1 MIRLSQD
8 DKPLSAK
15 MIRNVGFGGLRALAV
30 LPIPFLLTPLI
41 LRKIGPR
48 GYGTWA
54 LLVTINTLTSLADL
68 GLLGTLSKYVAEYH
82 ARRDYVKLSRL
93 LSSGLV
99 IFGLLASAMMAI
111 LWVASHTIV
120 ERLFRGSPFTHGELL
135 HFFHCA
141 IVLVWINIMMFLF
154 SSVTSGL
161 QRLDLTNLITALNVV
176 CAALAGAGLL
186 LKGLG
191 IQGLLYANIGSG
203 LLALLVYCC
212 LLRKLLPEVRMN
224 PFLANLDEVKKIFAF
239 SLQIYLT
246 QAAVAIHNHIEKIF
260 LAFFVGVIGV
270 GWYDI
275 ASDVA
280 LKVRGASGLL
290 LSPVLP
296 AAAELDALGED
307 KKVAELYYRAHKYLA
322 FVSVP
327 VVFFLVAI
335 SARFV
340 ELWIGPSFRVVALPL
355 AILLLI
361 NLFNLTTGP
370 GYMILAGKGIL
381 RPGMYSAL
389 VGIAINIPLSY
400 ILIRLFGFRGAVAGT
415 SVSLAAG
422 GAFFLYL
429 FHRYER
435 ASASRLVREAY
446 LKPVLFSLILL
457 ILEFHISPAAGLS
470 WFGLFLQGGIFVLV
484 YGGLLISTKFFDPYD
499 WTKIESVLPISR
511 VARRIV
517 PAG

>member
-1 MIRLSQD
+1 MIRLRQE
-8 DKPLSAK
+8 DKPLSTK
-15 MIRNVGFGGLRALAV
+15 MIRNVGFGGLRALLV
-30 LPIPFLLTPLI
+30 LPVPFLLTPLI
-41 LRKIGPR
+41 LSKIGPR

-54 LLVTINTLTSLADL
+54 LFVTVNSLTSLADL
-68 GLLGTLSKYVAEYH
+68 GLLGTLSKYVAEYY
-82 ARRDYVKLSRL
+82 ARRDYPKLSRL
-93 LSSGLV
+93 LSTGLAV
-99 IFGLLASAMMAI
+99 FGLLASAMI
-111 LWVASHTIV
+111 TIFWVASHTVV
-120 ERLFRGSPFTHGELL
+120 ERLFRGSLFTDGELL

-141 IVLVWINIMMFLF
+141 LLLVWINIMTFLF

-161 QRLDLTNLITALNVV
+161 QRLDLTNVMTAFNIV

-203 LLALLVYCC
+203 LLTLLIYFR
-212 LLRKLLPEVRMN
+212 LLRKLLPEVSMN
-224 PFLANLDEVKKIFAF
+224 PLLADLGEVKKIFAF

-260 LAFFVGVIGV
+260 LALFVGVTTV

-275 ASDVA
+275 ASDIA
-280 LKVRGASGLL
+280 LKVRGAAGLL

-296 AAAELDALGED
+296 AAAELDALGEHN
-307 KKVAELYYRAHKYLA
+307 KLVELYYRAHKYLA
-322 FVSVP
+322 CVSVP
-327 VVFFLVAI
+327 VVFFLVAG
-335 SARFV
+335 STRFV
-340 ELWIGPSFRVVALPL
+340 ELWIGPSFNVVALPL

-370 GYMILAGKGIL
+370 GYMILAGNGIL
-381 RPGMYSAL
+381 RPGMCSAL
-389 VGIAINIPLSY
+389 LGIVINVPLSY
-400 ILIRLFGFRGAVAGT
+400 ILIRIFGFRGAVAGT

-422 GAFFLYL
+422 AALFLYL
-429 FHRYER
+429 FHKQER
-435 ASASRLVREAY
+435 ASVARLLRGAY

-457 ILEFHISPAAGLS
+457 ILEFRISPSAGLS
-470 WFGLFLQGGIFVLV
+470 WFGLFLQGSIFAIIYAGALV
-484 YGGLLISTKFFDPYD
+484 STKFFDEYD
-499 WTKIESVLPISR
+499 WTKIESAFPIFR

>member
-1 MIRLSQD
+1 
-8 DKPLSAK
+8 
-15 MIRNVGFGGLRALAV
+15 MIRNVGFGGLRALLV
-30 LPIPFLLTPLI
+30 LPVPFLLTPLI
-41 LRKIGPR
+41 LSKIGLR

-54 LLVTINTLTSLADL
+54 LFVTINSLTSLADL
-68 GLLGTLSKYVAEYH
+68 GLLGTLSKYVAEYYAH
-82 ARRDYVKLSRL
+82 RDYLKLSRL
-93 LSSGLV
+93 LSTGLV
-99 IFGLLASAMMAI
+99 VFGLLASTIIAI
-111 LWVASHTIV
+111 LWVASHTVV
-120 ERLFRGSPFTHGELL
+120 EQLFRGSPFTDGELL

-141 IVLVWINIMMFLF
+141 LVLVWINIMTFLF

-161 QRLDLTNLITALNVV
+161 QRLDLTNVMTAFSIV
-176 CAALAGAGLL
+176 CAALAGAALL

-203 LLALLVYCC
+203 LLTLLVYFC
-212 LLRKLLPEVRMN
+212 LLRKLLPEVSMN
-224 PFLANLDEVKKIFAF
+224 PLLADLDEVRKIFAF

-260 LAFFVGVIGV
+260 LAFFVGVTSV

-280 LKVRGASGLL
+280 LKVRGAPGLL
-290 LSPVLP
+290 LGPVLP
-296 AAAELDALGED
+296 AAAELDALGEHD
-307 KKVAELYYRAHKYLA
+307 KLVELYYRAHKYLA

-327 VVFFLVAI
+327 VVFFLVAV

-340 ELWIGPSFRVVALPL
+340 ELWIGPSFKVVALPL

-361 NLFNLTTGP
+361 NIFNLTTGP

-389 VGIAINIPLSY
+389 VGIAINVPLSY
-400 ILIRLFGFRGAVAGT
+400 ILIRLFGFQGAVAGT
-415 SVSLAAG
+415 SVSLTAGAAL
-422 GAFFLYL
+422 FLYL
-429 FHRYER
+429 FHRQER
-435 ASASRLVREAY
+435 ASVARLLREAY
-446 LKPVLFSLILL
+446 FKPVFYSLTLL
-457 ILEFHISPAAGLS
+457 ILEFRISPAAGLS
-470 WFGLFLQGGIFVLV
+470 WFGLFLQGCVFGLVYAGVLV
-484 YGGLLISTKFFDPYD
+484 STKFFDQYD
-499 WTKIESVLPISR
+499 WSKIESVFPIAR